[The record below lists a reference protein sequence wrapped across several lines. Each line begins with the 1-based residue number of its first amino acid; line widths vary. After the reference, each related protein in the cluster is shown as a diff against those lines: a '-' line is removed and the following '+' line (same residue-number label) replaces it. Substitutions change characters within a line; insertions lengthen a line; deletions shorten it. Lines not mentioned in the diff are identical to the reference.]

1 MRYIWQWY
9 PRALRWD
16 GTSLL

>member
-1 MRYIWQWY
+1 MKYIIIY

-16 GTSLL
+16 GTGLF